1 MKRFSLLMLLLSM
14 LVGQLYASRPLV
26 RTYRV
31 EQPDGTSLVVTR
43 HLLGNRFLYFTT
55 TDGEVLLQNPTT
67 RAFCYATMA
76 DGQPVCSD
84 LWAHEPQWRGG
95 AERAFLQSEPNRAQ
109 RIVQAFAN
117 SLPEAETPASR
128 ATSTVTGFT
137 PYGESAGGTVPSIG
151 TPLIPV
157 IMVEFPDLTFM
168 ETTTTDKV
176 TRWLNDDDYADE
188 EYCAGSVAT
197 WLKDQSNGLFAPTF
211 EVVARVQAK
220 NGYAYYG
227 ANSAGGRIDL
237 KCSEL
242 VSEALQAAADGGV
255 DLSRYVHPET
265 GTVPLVS
272 IYHAG
277 PGEHSSYEDG
287 CEDYLWAHY
296 LRGAFTVNGVTV
308 SSYFVGNETLRAYS
322 MDDQGIITPGA
333 SQPDGIGVFI
343 HEFGHALGLPDF
355 YYTGSDTT
363 VVDTLQTPY
372 YWSVMDYGQYMYDG
386 YAPLGYSAYER
397 ALLGWQK
404 MVRLTE
410 TGFYK
415 LPAPAAENV
424 PADTAYYM
432 YNDENPNEF
441 FVLENRTTGKWFPSF
456 MGSGMLMT
464 YVDYDVTKWRSNS
477 VNNDPTHQ
485 RYAVVAADN
494 DIYNVSDSGKFSWAL
509 LRTDLWG
516 NGTGQDFTESTSP
529 AAVLSDGSPLSCRL
543 YGITLQA
550 DGSISFALNDPALTA
565 ISAPQAVSMK
575 TRPTYDAMGRI
586 VPAGSRAPGLYVQP
600 MPDGS
605 YRKVMVR

>member
-1 MKRFSLLMLLLSM
+1 MLLLSL
-14 LVGQLYASRPLV
+14 LVGLLSASRPLV
-26 RTYRV
+26 RSYRV
-31 EQPDGTSLVVTR
+31 AQPDGTSLVVTR

-55 TDGEVLLQNPTT
+55 TDGEVLLQDSAT
-67 RAFCYATMA
+67 RAFCYATIA
-76 DGQPVCSD
+76 DGQPVCTD
-84 LWAHEPQWRGG
+84 LWAHEPQWRSG
-95 AERAFLQSEPNRAQ
+95 AERAFLQSEPDRAQ

-117 SLPEAETPASR
+117 SLPVENAPASR
-128 ATSTVTGFT
+128 AASTVTGFT
-137 PYGESAGGTVPSIG
+137 PYGESAGGSVPSIG

-157 IMVEFPDLTFM
+157 IMVEFPDMTFM

-188 EYCAGSVAT
+188 ENCAGSAAT

-227 ANSAGGRIDL
+227 ANSSSGRIDL

-242 VSEALQAAADGGV
+242 VQEALQAAANGGV
-255 DLSRYVHPET
+255 DLSRFVHPET

-287 CEDYLWAHY
+287 CDDFLWAHY

-308 SSYFVGNETLRAYS
+308 SSYFVGNETLRDYT
-322 MDDQGIITPGA
+322 MDDKGILTPGA
-333 SQPDGIGVFI
+333 SHTDGIGVFI

-355 YYTGSDTT
+355 YYTGSNGT
-363 VVDTLQTPY
+363 VADTLQTPF

-386 YAPLGYSAYER
+386 YAPVGYSAYER

-410 TGFYK
+410 TGFYT
-415 LPAPAAENV
+415 LPAPTAENL
-424 PADTAYYM
+424 PADTAFYVC
-432 YNDENPNEF
+432 NDEYPNEF
-441 FVLENRTTGKWFPSF
+441 FVLENRATGKWFPDF
-456 MGSGMLMT
+456 MGSGLLMT
-464 YVDYDVTKWRSNS
+464 YVDYDAKKWGSNS
-477 VNNDPTHQ
+477 VNNDPNHQ

-494 DIYNVSDSGKFSWAL
+494 DIYNLTEKGKFSWVL
-509 LRTDLWG
+509 LRSDLWG
-516 NGTGQDFTESTSP
+516 NGTSQDFTESTSP
-529 AAVLSDGSPLSCRL
+529 AAVLSDGSPLGSRL
-543 YGITLQA
+543 YGITRQA
-550 DGSISFALNDPALTA
+550 DGSITFALNDPALTA
-565 ISAPQAVSMK
+565 ISAPQRVDGTAL
-575 TRPTYDAMGRI
+575 PTYDAMGRI
-586 VPAGSRAPGLYVQP
+586 VPAGSRAPGIYVQP

-605 YRKVMVR
+605 YRKVLVR